1 MNSIKNKIKGFSL
14 VELLVVISIIAVL
27 TAIVVINF
35 VGARERARDAKKIQD
50 MSSLKN
56 ALRMYYN
63 ENQVYPTGIAV
74 TLGSGFSG
82 YFPGVSSVDYPYSY
96 TGSGDSFYLDV
107 PLESGAGDED
117 IKSQQNCG
125 VTEPTDKS
133 YRVCSF

>member
-1 MNSIKNKIKGFSL
+1 MNNIRNKINGFSL

-27 TAIVVINF
+27 TAIVVVNF
-35 VGARERARDAKKIQD
+35 VGARERARDAQRIQD

-63 ENQVYPTGIAV
+63 ENQVYPTGVAV

-82 YFPGVSSVDYPYSY
+82 YFPGVSGIGYSYYY
-96 TGSGDSFYLDV
+96 TGSGDSFYLEI

-125 VTEPTDKS
+125 VTDPTDKR